1 MTTTAILETT
11 KSWASQCFRPEAG
24 QLEVSEKPAPPPFVD
39 LPSDSADRTG
49 VFLGLKHVDGGEL
62 QIWIAASGTG
72 SAYCMFGDDESEVE
86 TLPFATFGSA
96 SELQDGL
103 ARVSDRFFLAHVFER
118 ALEICLH
125 NIEYGGRFIRPS
137 EFAGDAAH
145 ADVNPRDWL
154 FCELATGAEENSPV
168 VVIGVH
174 GSGAAATFCDADNDL
189 GGFLDFDEEVVG
201 LQNYDQLSAWIQA
214 RLKGVAP

>member
-1 MTTTAILETT
+1 MTMTEILETT
-11 KSWASQCFRPEAG
+11 RSWASQRFTPEAG

-39 LPSDSADRTG
+39 LPSDSADRSG

-96 SELQDGL
+96 GELQDGL

-118 ALEICLH
+118 ALEMSLH
-125 NIEYGGRFIRPS
+125 NAEHGGRFIKPC
-137 EFAGDAAH
+137 EFAGKAAH
-145 ADVNPRDWL
+145 ADVSPHDWT
-154 FCELATGAEENSPV
+154 FGEFACGSEENSPV
-168 VVIGVH
+168 IVVGVH
-174 GSGAAATFCDADNDL
+174 GSGVAATFSDADGDL
-189 GGFLDFDEEVVG
+189 SGFLDFDEEVSGV
-201 LQNYDQLSAWIQA
+201 LNSEQLNDWIQA
-214 RLKGVAP
+214 RLKEVAP

>member
-11 KSWASQCFRPEAG
+11 KSWASQRFTPEAG
-24 QLEVSEKPAPPPFVD
+24 HLEVSEKPAPPPFVD
-39 LPSDSADRTG
+39 LPSDSADRSG
-49 VFLGLKHVDGGEL
+49 VFLGLKHVDGAEM
-62 QIWIAASGTG
+62 QIWIAASGAG
-72 SAYCMFGDDESEVE
+72 SAYCMLDDDDGEVE
-86 TLPFATFGSA
+86 TLALPAFGTE
-96 SELQDGL
+96 SELEAVLGQ
-103 ARVSDRFFLAHVFER
+103 VTDRFFMSRVFER